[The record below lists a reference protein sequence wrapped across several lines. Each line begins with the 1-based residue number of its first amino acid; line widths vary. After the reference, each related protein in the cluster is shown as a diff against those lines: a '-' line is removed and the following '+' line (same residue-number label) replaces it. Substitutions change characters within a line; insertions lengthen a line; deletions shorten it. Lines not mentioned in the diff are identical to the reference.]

1 MLILKAADVCKG
13 LPMAQAIEAMKRA
26 FAALSDGRAEVP
38 LRAQLPVRP
47 HEAVSLFM
55 PAFVQDELGQALAVK
70 VVSVFPGNSA
80 RGLPL
85 IYAAVLVLEAH
96 TGRPLA
102 LLEGATLT
110 AIRTGAASGAAT
122 DLLARTDSRVAAI
135 FGAGTQGRTQLQAV
149 CTVRPIH
156 TVWIY
161 DPDVE
166 RTRAFID
173 EMAGSEPVPVDL
185 RAAESPAQA
194 TADADVICTATT
206 SATPVFNDAN
216 LKPGVHINGVGSYTP
231 GMQET
236 PAETVARARVVVDS
250 RQACLAEAGDL
261 IQAVQE
267 GLITAEHIHAELGE
281 IVLGHK
287 TGRENGRQITFF
299 KSVGNA
305 VQDAAAAGLALSNA
319 EKIGLGQQVDW

>member
-1 MLILKAADVCKG
+1 MLILNAADVRKS
-13 LPMAQAIEAMKRA
+13 LPMAQAIQAMKMA
-26 FAALSDGRAEVP
+26 FASLSDGRAEIP

-55 PAFVQDELGQALAVK
+55 PAFVQDEQGQALAVK
-70 VVSVFPGNSA
+70 IVSVFPHNSA
-80 RGLPL
+80 HGLPL
-85 IYAAVLVLEAH
+85 IHAAVIVLEAH
-96 TGRPLA
+96 TGRPVA

-122 DLLARTDSRVAAI
+122 DLLAREDSHVAAI

-149 CTVRPIH
+149 CTVRPID
-156 TVWIY
+156 TVWVY
-161 DPDVE
+161 DPDIE

-173 EMAGSEPVPVDL
+173 EMAGTGPVPADL
-185 RAAESPAQA
+185 RAAKSPAQA
-194 TADADVICTATT
+194 TADADVVCAATT
-206 SATPVFNDAN
+206 STSPIFTDAI
-216 LKPGVHINGVGSYTP
+216 LKIGAHVNGVGSYTP
-231 GMQET
+231 EMQET

-261 IQAVQE
+261 IQAIQE
-267 GLITAEHIHAELGE
+267 GLISAENIHAELGE

-287 TGRENGRQITFF
+287 AGREDGRQITFF

-305 VQDAAAAGLALSNA
+305 VQDAFASRLALSNA
-319 EKIGLGQQVDW
+319 QKMGLGQKVDL